1 MPAAQAQ
8 GLQSLLKGCG
18 VAMVQPFGLDPR
30 QILRQALHR
39 QLHQQQGLRPTEPL
53 QWTIITTLPDPQQQL
68 QGQGVGQSRRS
79 LPLGRGLPLGAPGEG
94 KRTPTVLLEQGES
107 DEIRSVSHDKDIGT
121 PSSPATTTQHQYIC
135 TSKRSCVVAMEFQ
148 HSPLPLQPRR
158 QRLTLP
164 LAGERVAAGFPSPAD
179 DYVEVGI
186 DLNEQ
191 LIRHPTSTF
200 FLRVSGDS
208 MTGAGIQDG
217 DLLVVDRSLDPRP
230 GRVVVAVLDGGFTL
244 KRLTRHQGRLRLEAA
259 NPDYPALELHRCGDV
274 QIWGV
279 AIHVIHPL

>member
-1 MPAAQAQ
+1 
-8 GLQSLLKGCG
+8 
-18 VAMVQPFGLDPR
+18 VAFD
-30 QILRQALHR
+30 H
-39 QLHQQQGLRPTEPL
+39 
-53 QWTIITTLPDPQQQL
+53 
-68 QGQGVGQSRRS
+68 SF
-79 LPLGRGLPLGAPGEG
+79 
-94 KRTPTVLLEQGES
+94 
-107 DEIRSVSHDKDIGT
+107 
-121 PSSPATTTQHQYIC
+121 SP
-135 TSKRSCVVAMEFQ
+135 V
-148 HSPLPLQPRR
+148 PLPLRS
-158 QRLTLP
+158 QRHPLLLP

-186 DLNEQ
+186 DLNDQ

-208 MTGAGIQDG
+208 MTGAGIHDG

-244 KRLTRHQGRLRLEAA
+244 KRLARHRGRLRLEAA
-259 NPDYPALELHRCGDV
+259 NPDYPPLELEGCGDM